1 MSHER
6 NFCFFLKGD
15 AGDSLTYQNQMQFS
29 TKDSDNDL
37 HGDSCATGSQGAWW
51 YKQCYESN
59 LNGRYLTS
67 LSWRG
72 FNGDSNFLKKT
83 EMKLRPSQF

>member
-1 MSHER
+1 MLHER

-15 AGDSLTYQNQMQFS
+15 AGDSLTYHNQMQFS
-29 TKDSDNDL
+29 TRDNVNDL
-37 HGDSCATGSQGAWW
+37 HGDCATGAQGAWW
-51 YKQCYESN
+51 YKRCYESN
-59 LNGRYLTS
+59 LNGRYPTL

-83 EMKLRPSQF
+83 EMKIRPSQF